1 MSARRFSRLKVSVF
15 ATGLGGPRNTKA
27 HGIQADRTRR
37 ELLGCDEGDLV
48 FAAVFL
54 MADEVEA
61 GFRHYFPGLEF
72 FLSHNVL
79 SRWGTVDY
87 STEVRGCR
95 SKNRKQLRDGLK
107 PSSG

>member
-1 MSARRFSRLKVSVF
+1 MPACGLARLEILVF
-15 ATGLGGPRNTKA
+15 AAGLGGPRNAKA
-27 HGIQADRTRR
+27 HRIRADGARR
-37 ELLGCDEGDLV
+37 ELLGCDKGDLV
-48 FAAVFL
+48 LAAVFL

-87 STEVRGCR
+87 STEVQGCC
-95 SKNRKQLRDGLK
+95 SKIRKQLREMQG
-107 PSSG
+107 